1 MRKAQPF
8 APARRARVRAG
19 PFSAMLVLWLVVIG
33 VLAFIGSL
41 VFGAFGSEWD
51 KGDDGR
57 AHALSRSA
65 IGYAGVIE
73 LLRGTATDVE
83 ISRETQVWDE
93 NSLLILTPPIHA
105 DPETIE
111 KVLFDGPRL
120 IVLPKWDSGP
130 SSRGWVRGR
139 DTFTDKE
146 SLGPF
151 NGKEGQARMQIR
163 KGVAKRVLTWA
174 DGRPFART
182 GPIDGFRTVTGGG
195 LTPVIVD
202 ASGGTVLGRLGK
214 EWVLSDPD
222 LLNTHG
228 ISDIATAKAGLEL
241 LEVARDGG
249 GPVVFDVS
257 LNGLKSERN
266 LLQLILEPPFLGVT
280 LALGLAALLLA
291 VQAAGRFGPPLEK
304 GRAIALGKQGLADNS
319 AALIRLARREHRM
332 VERYALWVRGV
343 AARAVGA
350 PPSLAETDLE
360 ALLDRLSDQAG
371 QPPFTQLRRE
381 AAAAQDLGA
390 ALNAARRL
398 YAWRLEMTR
407 ERR

>member
-1 MRKAQPF
+1 MKQPF
-8 APARRARVRAG
+8 APARRNRLRAAG

-33 VLAFIGSL
+33 VTAFIGSL
-41 VFGAFGSEWD
+41 VFGAFGSQWD
-51 KGDDGR
+51 QGDDGR

-73 LLRGTATDVE
+73 LLRGTNAAVE
-83 ISRETQVWDE
+83 VSRESKIWTE
-93 NSLLILTPPIHA
+93 YSLLILTPPVYA
-105 DPETIE
+105 DPDTIDQVKFE
-111 KVLFDGPRL
+111 GPRL
-120 IVLPKWDSGP
+120 IVLPKWASGP
-130 SSRGWVRGR
+130 STKGWVRGR
-139 DTFTDKE
+139 DTFPDDL
-146 SLGPF
+146 SLRPF
-151 NGKEGQARMQIR
+151 NGKDGQARMLIR
-163 KGVAKRVLTWA
+163 KGVANRVLTWA

-182 GPIDGFRTVTGGG
+182 GPIDGFRTITGGG

-202 ASGGTVLGRLGK
+202 ASGGIVLGRQGK
-214 EWVLSDPD
+214 EWFLSDPD
-222 LLNTHG
+222 LINTHG

-241 LEVARDGG
+241 IQVARADGA
-249 GPVVFDVS
+249 PVVFDVS

-280 LALGLAALLLA
+280 LALALAALLLA
-291 VQAAGRFGPPLEK
+291 VQAAGRFGPPVER

-319 AALIRLARREHRM
+319 AALIRLARREHKM
-332 VERYALWVRGV
+332 VERYALWARGV

-350 PPSLAETDLE
+350 PPSLAEDELE
-360 ALLDRLSDQAG
+360 ALLDRLSKQAG
-371 QPPFTQLRRE
+371 QPPFTELRRQ